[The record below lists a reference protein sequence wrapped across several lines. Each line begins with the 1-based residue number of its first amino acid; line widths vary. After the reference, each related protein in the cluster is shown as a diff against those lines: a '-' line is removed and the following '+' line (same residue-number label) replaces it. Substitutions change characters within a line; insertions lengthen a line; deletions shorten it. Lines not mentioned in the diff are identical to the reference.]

1 MKEDY
6 EIFIE
11 QPRKQCVCPACGKV
25 TDKVHDYRTQR
36 IKELSAFEKPVVLV
50 LRKRRY
56 ACSCGTPTE
65 CGISVDSVIVSSLC
79 SQATAAPKH
88 RKSATKRSG
97 VALFL
102 CSSMVPCDSVTPTI
116 DIEPIEIEK
125 AAGRKRPA
133 APYSRI
139 LLYGVDYLISTVA
152 PASVS

>member
-1 MKEDY
+1 MPDSY
-6 EIFIE
+6 Y
-11 QPRKQCVCPACGKV
+11 
-25 TDKVHDYRTQR
+25 T
-36 IKELSAFEKPVVLV
+36 EK
-50 LRKRRY
+50 LR
-56 ACSCGTPTE
+56 GTPTE

-79 SQATAAPKH
+79 SQAKAAPKH
-88 RKSATKRSG
+88 RKSVTKRSG

-102 CSSMVPCDSVTPTI
+102 CSSRVPCDSVTPTI